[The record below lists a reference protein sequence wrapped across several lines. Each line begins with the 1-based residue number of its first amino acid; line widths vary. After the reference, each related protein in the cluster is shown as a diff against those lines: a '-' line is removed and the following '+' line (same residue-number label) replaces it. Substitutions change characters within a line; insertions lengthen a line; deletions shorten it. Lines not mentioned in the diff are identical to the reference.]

1 MDYKGIKCPVC
12 EKPFTDNDDIVV
24 CPKCGAPYHRACY
37 TEKGECIFTELHE
50 NGESWLPPEPPK
62 APNTTN
68 EIKDKECPN
77 CGVLNAHSAL
87 FCNICGA
94 SLTGSPEQH
103 RNTGYGNQQN
113 TGTPYNNQNYG
124 SPNGYQPPMGGAY
137 HSGFGSTPFAFD
149 PMGGA
154 NPAEILSED
163 VTYGEASKLVQQN
176 SSYYMSV
183 FKMSNTYKRN
193 KFNFSAFLFSGGWL
207 LYRKQYKPGIL
218 VTALMLLLYVGRM
231 ALSFF
236 VTLPIIQ
243 NVLTASGA
251 DYAEMTYVQL
261 VNLLSQ
267 YLAERP
273 SEFALFC
280 TPMLC
285 MIAMFIVM
293 LIVGFMGNK
302 MYMRH
307 CVRTVQKIKKT
318 SQNES
323 DLDMGYRSHGG
334 VNVASAFCLLGCYM
348 VLQWIS
354 VFIG

>member
-12 EKPFTDNDDIVV
+12 EKPFTDNDDVVV

-37 TEKGECIFTELHE
+37 MEKGDCIFTDLHD
-50 NGESWLPPEPPK
+50 NGGTWSAPEPPE
-62 APNTTN
+62 APNPAH

-103 RNTGYGNQQN
+103 RNTGYGNYN
-113 TGTPYNNQNYG
+113 GNNQPNSNSGYNT
-124 SPNGYQPPMGGAY
+124 NGYPSPMGGA
-137 HSGFGSTPFAFD
+137 HHGGFGGASFVFD
-149 PMGGA
+149 PMGGT
-154 NPAEILSED
+154 NPSEMLAD
-163 VTYGEASKLVQQN
+163 NVTYGDVSKVVQQN
-176 SSYYMSV
+176 SAYYLSV
-183 FKMSNTYKRN
+183 FKNASAYKRN
-193 KFNFSAFLFSGGWL
+193 KFNFSAFLFSGGWMI
-207 LYRKQYKPGIL
+207 YRKQYKPGIL

-231 ALSFF
+231 ALSYF
-236 VTLPIIQ
+236 VTLPIVE
-243 NVLTASGA
+243 NALETSGVV
-251 DYAEMTYVQL
+251 YTEMTYVQL

-273 SEFALFC
+273 GEFALFC

-285 MIAMFIVM
+285 LVLMLVVM
-293 LIVGFMGNK
+293 LVVGFTGNK

-307 CVRTVQKIKKT
+307 CIRTVQKIKGT

-323 DLDMGYRSHGG
+323 DVEVRYNTHGG
-334 VNVASAFCLLGCYM
+334 VNTASAFCLLGCYM

-354 VFIG
+354 MFIG